1 MHELPLVFFTVLGQ
15 TAVGMMLLAFI
26 AGLVGQITNAQR
38 HKINLVAVILF
49 AVGMAIGGLH
59 MGQPQRAIN
68 LLFGLFRSPMSN
80 EIVLSG
86 LYFGCAFLTVA
97 LSAPRLRDILKSK
110 FNVTV
115 TDTLHQWLNGIAV
128 LLGLAFAWSI
138 TQVYQLATVPAWNS
152 HYTSLHLWLT
162 VAISG
167 GMCALALGAKRL
179 GALAIIVGA
188 AISFA
193 TRTGYMAFLT
203 EQVPHLVNAQTMF
216 WYTYLFAMTIALVLA
231 LWVLLKKQAV
241 KPLLFS
247 GAALMIL
254 GELASRITFYNLWW
268 ITM

>member
-15 TAVGMMLLAFI
+15 TAVGMMVLAFI
-26 AGLVGQITNAQR
+26 AGLLGQITHAQR
-38 HKINLVAVILF
+38 HKINLVAMILL
-49 AVGMAIGGLH
+49 AVGMVLGGLH
-59 MGQPQRAIN
+59 MGQPLRAFN

-86 LYFGCAFLTVA
+86 LYFGGVCLTVA
-97 LSAPRLRDILKSK
+97 LSATRLRATLQAKL
-110 FNVTV
+110 NVTV
-115 TDTLHQWLNGIAV
+115 TDTLHQWLNGITA

-167 GMCALALGAKRL
+167 GMCALGLGVKRL
-179 GALAIIVGA
+179 ASLVVIIGAVVSL
-188 AISFA
+188 A

-203 EQVPHLVNAQTMF
+203 EQVPDLVSAQMVY
-216 WYTYLFAMTIALVLA
+216 WYTYWFSIAIALALA
-231 LWVLLKKQAV
+231 VWVLLKKQAV

-247 GAALMIL
+247 GALIMII
-254 GELASRITFYNLWW
+254 GELASRIAFYNLWW